1 MRRPDFHQKGH
12 RPLKGAFSSPFL
24 ALKTVAKLGA
34 YGRGKAGMAER
45 FERTLTAPRADQ
57 SDQATPAQQFREGEK
72 RPQPKPLSFSQLP
85 TLIGEV
91 AAALISVLQ

>member
-1 MRRPDFHQKGH
+1 MAHRATERVRRPGLPKGH

-45 FERTLTAPRADQ
+45 FERT
-57 SDQATPAQQFREGEK
+57 
-72 RPQPKPLSFSQLP
+72 
-85 TLIGEV
+85 
-91 AAALISVLQ
+91 